1 MTERQ
6 AGVRPIVVGLIK
18 EQIGRS
24 GTDDELDDDL
34 DILGTGL
41 IDSLA
46 FVDLLINVETQLEAP
61 LALDRLDFEQIDSL
75 GALID
80 ALDELT
86 EGR

>member
-86 EGR
+86 ESR